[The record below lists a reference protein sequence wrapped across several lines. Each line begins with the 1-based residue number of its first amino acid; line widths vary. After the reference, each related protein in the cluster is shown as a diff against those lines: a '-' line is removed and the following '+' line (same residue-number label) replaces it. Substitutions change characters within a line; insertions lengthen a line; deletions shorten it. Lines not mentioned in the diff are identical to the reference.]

1 MGNKIYLKIKN
12 KIIIKKNK
20 NGIAWNQVKFQN
32 FTNLVK
38 F

>member
-12 KIIIKKNK
+12 KIIIKKK